1 MSTGIELIAQERDRQ
16 IETEGYTLEHD
27 DAHDK
32 GELAEAALAYTSAT
46 VAAVVPNLNAELP
59 PPPFWPFA
67 KKAWKPSADKVRCLV
82 KAGALIAAEIDRL
95 QRIKPTENKTKT
107 E

>member
-1 MSTGIELIAQERDRQ
+1 MNGIDLIEVERGRQ
-16 IETEGYTLEHD
+16 IAVEGYTPEHD
-27 DAHDK
+27 DQHDK
-32 GELAEAALAYTSAT
+32 GELAEAALAYLSST
-46 VAAVVPNLNAELP
+46 VTAIVPQLNAELP

-82 KAGALIAAEIDRL
+82 KAGALIAAEIDRR
-95 QRIKPTENKTKT
+95 QRIKTPETKT